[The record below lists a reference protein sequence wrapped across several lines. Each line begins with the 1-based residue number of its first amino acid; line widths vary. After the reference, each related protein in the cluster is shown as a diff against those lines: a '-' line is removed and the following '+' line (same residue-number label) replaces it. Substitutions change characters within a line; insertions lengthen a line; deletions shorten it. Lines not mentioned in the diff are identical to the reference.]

1 MKKFF
6 TNYFTRFNL
15 VMIIVMVVAGALAF
29 FVTTHNQSWYKEP
42 IAKIETVTN
51 GKSVRQK
58 DNFDN
63 VDHLTNQKLTATILN
78 GKHRG
83 QTIHLS
89 NQFSDSRGMDQ
100 SYRTGDQIFVS
111 NIHQEKHH
119 WSAAIQGNKRDTVI
133 VMLAWLA
140 ICLLL
145 LIMRKKGSIAI
156 LSVLLNAVIFVFAIK
171 IDLNQ
176 NGNHIMWIF
185 GTLSFVFALLTLL
198 LVLGPTKQMLA
209 TLIAT
214 VMGTGIS
221 MLISL
226 LVFSWTHE
234 RGMYYES
241 MQYVT
246 QIARPL
252 FLAETLL
259 GSLGAVMDESTDIV
273 ATLFELKQLNPE
285 IGVMQLFLS
294 GRRVGQSIMGPLVN
308 VLFMIFMADT
318 FTSSLLYIKNGNS
331 WGYTFAMNM
340 SMGTVQSLI
349 SGIGIVLAIP
359 VASAFAGLLLGKR
372 VKA

>member
-1 MKKFF
+1 MKTLMITHKK
-6 TNYFTRFNL
+6 NL
-15 VMIIVMVVAGALAF
+15 IFILAF
-29 FVTTHNQSWYKEP
+29 LIAGLLLWTFCTHNQALYHQP
-42 IAKIETVTN
+42 IAQVTTVKN
-51 GKSVRQK
+51 GQKQKQK

-63 VDHLTNQKLTATILN
+63 VDHLTNQTLTARLMN
-78 GKHRG
+78 GKYRG
-83 QTIHLS
+83 QTIKLD
-89 NQFSDSRGMDQ
+89 NQFSDSKALDQQYRRGN
-100 SYRTGDQIFVS
+100 QIFLTKITKTKGQL
-111 NIHQEKHH
+111 NAH
-119 WSAAIQGNKRDTVI
+119 IQGYKRDTPL
-133 VMLAWLA
+133 VMLTWLA
-140 ICLLL
+140 IML
-145 LIMRKKGSIAI
+145 LILIMKKKGSIAL
-156 LSVLLNAVIFVFAIK
+156 LSVALNAVIFMFAIK
-171 IDLNQ
+171 LDLKVQ
-176 NGNHIMWIF
+176 GAHVMWIF
-185 GTLSFVFALLTLL
+185 GILAFVFAVLTLW
-198 LVLGPTKQMLA
+198 LVLGATKQMIA

-214 VMGTGIS
+214 VLGTTIA

-226 LVFSWTHE
+226 LVFSVTHE
-234 RGMYYES
+234 RGMFYES

-246 QIARPL
+246 QIPRPL

-273 ATLFELKQLNPE
+273 ATLFELKQLNPN
-285 IGVMQLFLS
+285 ITPTQLFLS
-294 GRRVGQSIMGPLVN
+294 GRKVGQSIMGPLIN